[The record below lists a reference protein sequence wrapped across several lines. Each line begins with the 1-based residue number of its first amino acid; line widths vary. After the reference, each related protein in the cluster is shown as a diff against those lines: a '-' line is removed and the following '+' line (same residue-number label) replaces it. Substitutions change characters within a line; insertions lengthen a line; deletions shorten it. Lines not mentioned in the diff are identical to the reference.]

1 MKFTLACFDGEV
13 RFRTEVAADCDRPSN
28 IELELSIYDKGEY
41 HALAFPVRRDGSGW
55 RDVRANRLMPLKPT
69 HWRRWDHGRE

>member
-1 MKFTLACFDGEV
+1 MEKYDFV
-13 RFRTEVAADCDRPSN
+13 RKWQRIATVPLN

>member
-1 MKFTLACFDGEV
+1 MEKYDFV
-13 RFRTEVAADCDRPSN
+13 RKWQRIATVPLN

-41 HALAFPVRRDGSGW
+41 HAPAFPVRRDGSGW

>member
-1 MKFTLACFDGEV
+1 MEKYDFV
-13 RFRTEVAADCDRPSN
+13 RKWQRIATVPSN

-69 HWRRWDHGRE
+69 HWRPWDHGRE